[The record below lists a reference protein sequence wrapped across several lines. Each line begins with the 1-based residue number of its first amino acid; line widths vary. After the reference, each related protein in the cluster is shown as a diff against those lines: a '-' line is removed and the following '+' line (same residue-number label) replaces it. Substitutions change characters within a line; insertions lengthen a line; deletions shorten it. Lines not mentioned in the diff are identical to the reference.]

1 LQDLRKR
8 NAKLLE
14 TVQATEAS
22 LEGKLLVISKLE
34 NEGETARGI
43 VKGIVD
49 DSNNWPECLQSLV
62 DKISSSSDSDNAAA
76 ARLEAEAAAASERKR
91 LEDEVVHYQ
100 HVLASTVST
109 FIVY

>member
-34 NEGETARGI
+34 SEGETARGI
-43 VKGIVD
+43 VKAVVD

-62 DKISSSSDSDNAAA
+62 DKISSTTSDSSAAA
-76 ARLEAEAAAASERKR
+76 ARLEAESAAASERKR

-100 HVLASTVST
+100 HVLASTVGP